1 MQLQE
6 LKKLVEYEAVG
17 TLMATRYSD
26 GWVLVALKGEYKDS
40 KNITDYALE
49 LARGG
54 LRVFATLDALA
65 KLVKTDLNNLSF
77 KVF

>member
-65 KLVKTDLNNLSF
+65 KLVKADLNNLSF

>member
-1 MQLQE
+1 
-6 LKKLVEYEAVG
+6 
-17 TLMATRYSD
+17 MATRYSE
-26 GWVLVALKGEYKDS
+26 GWVLVALKGEYEGS